1 MGAKQRDGK
10 VVARPLGQK
19 ETLADFVRETVEEGS
34 TVYTNEHQAYKSLE
48 KHYDHKTVKHS
59 EEEYVRGRVHINGI
73 ESFWSMF
80 KRGTVGT
87 YHHMSDK
94 HLHRYSDEFTGR
106 HNHRD
111 LTRSPR
117 WPPSPRAWTRNASS
131 TKT

>member
-1 MGAKQRDGK
+1 M
-10 VVARPLGQK
+10 
-19 ETLADFVRETVEEGS
+19 
-34 TVYTNEHQAYKSLE
+34 
-48 KHYDHKTVKHS
+48 KHS

-94 HLHRYSDEFTGR
+94 HLHRYLDEFTGR

-111 LTRSPR
+111 LDTVSQMAALAKGMDQKRLKYEDLI
-117 WPPSPRAWTRNASS
+117 A
-131 TKT
+131 